1 MEREGSKGSREGSKA
16 GGREGRATK
25 RVCCRAAA
33 NALPCAQQLLWGSL
47 KNLANFLAF
56 FSVALRA
63 RAALIVCNCP
73 AFSLSVQLSGM
84 RAGN

>member
-1 MEREGSKGSREGSKA
+1 MEREGKEGQGEGREE
-16 GGREGRATK
+16 GREGRVTK

-56 FSVALRA
+56 FFGRTPREGSS
-63 RAALIVCNCP
+63 NC
-73 AFSLSVQLSGM
+73 LQLSIV
-84 RAGN
+84 